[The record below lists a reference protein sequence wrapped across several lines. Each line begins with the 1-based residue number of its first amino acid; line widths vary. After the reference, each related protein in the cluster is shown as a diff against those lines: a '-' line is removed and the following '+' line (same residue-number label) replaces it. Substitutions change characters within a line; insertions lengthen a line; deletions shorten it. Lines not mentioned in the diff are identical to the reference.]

1 MPDLLLPTDQ
11 VRAELERLGCTIK
24 TSCDIKSV
32 STSEDGCVTVTS
44 GDGSEEVFD
53 RCILAM
59 HAPDALRLLGEE
71 VTFDESRVLGA
82 FRYVYRFK
90 FTPLFVFLL

>member
-11 VRAELERLGCTIK
+11 VRAELERLGCKIR
-24 TSCDIKSV
+24 TSCVVKSV
-32 STSEDGCVTVTS
+32 STSENGFVTVTS
-44 GDGSEEVFD
+44 GDGSEEAFD

-90 FTPLFVFLL
+90 IHTSIYFLL

>member
-1 MPDLLLPTDQ
+1 LLPTDQ
-11 VRAELERLGCTIK
+11 VRTELERLGCRIR
-24 TSCDIKSV
+24 TSCDVKSV
-32 STSEDGCVTVTS
+32 STSENGCVTVTS
-44 GDGSEEVFD
+44 GDGSKEVFD

-82 FRYVYRFK
+82 FQYVYRFEIQNFIYHPQLK
-90 FTPLFVFLL
+90 K

>member
-1 MPDLLLPTDQ
+1 MLPTDQ
-11 VRAELERLGCTIK
+11 VRTELERLGCRIR
-24 TSCDIKSV
+24 TSCDVKSV
-32 STSEDGCVTVTS
+32 STSENGCVTVTS

-82 FRYVYRFK
+82 FQYVYRFEMHN
-90 FTPLFVFLL
+90 FIYLLQ